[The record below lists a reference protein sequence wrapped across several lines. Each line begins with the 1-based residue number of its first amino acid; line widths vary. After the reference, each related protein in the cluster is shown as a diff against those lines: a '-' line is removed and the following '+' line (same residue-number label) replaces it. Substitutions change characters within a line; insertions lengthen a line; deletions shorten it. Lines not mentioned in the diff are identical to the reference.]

1 MNGAYYRVEVQVAC
15 PTISICKKC
24 FSGRIFPF
32 QEEEPPKGFELYN
45 SNNVRVERAE
55 GMTLELDAATGDG
68 GEERDVL
75 VTSRATQKIT
85 EVVTITVE
93 KTGDALDVAF
103 LTPDVIERANAL
115 VVTHGPPQQLA
126 AGEGT
131 EIAIQDIKA
140 LFEE

>member
-1 MNGAYYRVEVQVAC
+1 
-15 PTISICKKC
+15 
-24 FSGRIFPF
+24 
-32 QEEEPPKGFELYN
+32 
-45 SNNVRVERAE
+45 
-55 GMTLELDAATGDG
+55 MTLELDAAAGDGG

-126 AGEGT
+126 ASAREGT
-131 EIAIQDIKA
+131 EIAIEDVKA
-140 LFEE
+140 LFEK